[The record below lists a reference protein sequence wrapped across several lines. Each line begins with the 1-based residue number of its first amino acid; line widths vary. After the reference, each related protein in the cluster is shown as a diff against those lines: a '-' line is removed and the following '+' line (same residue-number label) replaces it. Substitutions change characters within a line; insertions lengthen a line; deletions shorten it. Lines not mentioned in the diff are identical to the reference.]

1 MPSEITLPSPHLAS
15 APATTRHCLVYFL
28 TGNPGIIDYYAPFLT
43 HLRAHLDAVEAR
55 HRHEVTYHLY
65 GRDLAGFNDA
75 DQRPAFNTTT
85 HPPYN
90 VEGQIQHSLKHL
102 LAANAIPAAAAKRA
116 ADPFDDVVLI
126 GHSFGTYVALE
137 LFHRHLHDPDGFAP
151 RLNLRTGVLL
161 FATIAHLSRSPKG
174 VQLDLLRR
182 TPVLGAHAHAI
193 ARAALRL
200 VPARL
205 LRWVLRTLYRMP
217 PHAEDATARF
227 LESRDGVHQ
236 ALHLGMDEMA
246 VISEEAWAEELWEI
260 ADEAAAHRHEVPK
273 FFILFGREDH
283 WVAAKYRDRFIRDRE
298 EHATREGVPGHKRG
312 RTRIV
317 VEEDGLPHDFC
328 LSECRASFL
337 CPLHVTGMRRSNYLL
352 TCEIDHS
359 EIVADKVGVW
369 FEEMAAH
376 P

>member
-1 MPSEITLPSPHLAS
+1 MPTEITLPSPHLAS

-28 TGNPGIIDYYAPFLT
+28 TGNPGIIDYYAPFLA
-43 HLRAHLDAVEAR
+43 HLRAHLDTVEAN
-55 HRHEVTYHLY
+55 HRHETTYHLY
-65 GRDLAGFNDA
+65 GRDLAGFSSTDDDD

-90 VEGQIQHSLKHL
+90 VEGQIQYCRKHL
-102 LAANAIPAAAAKRA
+102 LAANAIPARA
-116 ADPFDDVVLI
+116 PARAGEPFDDVVLV

-137 LFHRHLHDPDGFAP
+137 LFHRHLHDPDAFAP
-151 RLNLRTGVLL
+151 RLHLRHGVLL
-161 FATIAHLSRSPKG
+161 FATIAHLARSPKG
-174 VQLDLLRR
+174 LQLDLLRR
-182 TPVLGAHAHAI
+182 TPVLGPRAHVV

-205 LRWVLRTLYRMP
+205 LRWVLRALYRMP

-227 LESRDGVHQ
+227 LKSRDGVHQ

-246 VISEEAWAEELWEI
+246 VISESGWAEELWEI
-260 ADEAAAHRHEVPK
+260 ADEADAHRREVPK

-283 WVAAKYRDRFIRDRE
+283 WVAAEYRDRFIRERE
-298 EHATREGVPGHKRG
+298 EHAARDGVPGHKRG

-328 LSECRASFL
+328 LSEF
-337 CPLHVTGMRRSNYLL
+337 
-352 TCEIDHS
+352 IDHLS
-359 EIVADKVGVW
+359 APVASLT
-369 FEEMAAH
+369 
-376 P
+376 